1 MVKWVIWDMK
11 MDNNISS
18 GSLSNI
24 SNLGSRLKDLK
35 GTQGRIST
43 GLRVNSPKENSSIF
57 AIAQQVSSDISGMTA
72 IKSSLN
78 QAEASLNTAVAA
90 GQAANDLV
98 VDMKSKAIQAS
109 QPGLD
114 DSSRKALNQEF
125 QQMSD
130 QLNTL
135 TSSASFNNTN
145 LVQNGAEG
153 VDILVSQDGEKLRV
167 EGQDLSSQNLGFD
180 NLSLETA
187 EGAAEAL
194 STVNA
199 AVDTV
204 SSAVSE
210 LGASAS
216 RIEHQA
222 EFTTSLDNV
231 LKEGLG
237 NLVDADLGTES
248 AKSAAEKVKVE
259 LGLKSLAI
267 ANAGPNAMKSLFPG

>member
-1 MVKWVIWDMK
+1 

-18 GSLSNI
+18 TSLSGI
-24 SNLGSRLKDLK
+24 SSLGSRLKDLS

-43 GLRVNSPKENSSIF
+43 GLRVNNPKDNSSVF
-57 AIAQQVSSDISGMTA
+57 AIAQQVSGNISGMTA
-72 IKSSLN
+72 IKTSLN
-78 QAEASLNTAVAA
+78 QAEASVNTAVAA
-90 GQAANDLV
+90 GQAASDLV
-98 VDMKSKAIQAS
+98 LEMKSKAVQAN

-114 DSSRKALNQEF
+114 ESSRRALNQEF

-135 TSSASFNNTN
+135 TSSASFNDTN

-153 VDILVSQDGEKLRV
+153 VDVLVSQDGEKLRI

-180 NLSLETA
+180 NISLETA

-194 STVNA
+194 NTVNA

-204 SSAVSE
+204 SSAVAE
-210 LGASAS
+210 LGSSAS
-216 RIEHQA
+216 RIEQQS

-237 NLVDADLGTES
+237 NMVDADLGTES
-248 AKSAAEKVKVE
+248 AKNAAEKVK
-259 LGLKSLAI
+259 A
-267 ANAGPNAMKSLFPG
+267 

>member
-1 MVKWVIWDMK
+1 

-18 GSLSNI
+18 LSLSNI

-43 GLRVNSPKENSSIF
+43 GLRVSSPKENSSVF
-57 AIAQQVSSDISGMTA
+57 AIAQQVSGNISGMTA

-98 VDMKSKAIQAS
+98 LEMKSKVIQAN

-114 DSSRKALNQEF
+114 DASRKALNQEF

-145 LVQNGAEG
+145 LVENGAEG
-153 VDILVSQDGEKLRV
+153 VDILVSQNGEKLRV
-167 EGQDLSSQNLGFD
+167 EGQDLSSESLGFD
-180 NLSLETA
+180 NLSLETP

-194 STVNA
+194 NTVNI

-210 LGASAS
+210 LGSS
-216 RIEHQA
+216 VLRVEQQA

-237 NLVDADLGTES
+237 NLVDADLGTET